1 MRSETMTDAELIESV
16 ATRVMGW
23 RNDPAGGWLEYLSE
37 QDKWCWTGLLSVE
50 PTFHQSDGGH
60 EYQHPF
66 NIIGTEMFNPL
77 TDHNHAMQVV
87 EKMRERGW
95 WWSGY
100 GNSLT
105 TTVKDV
111 CFTFQKD
118 EDTDRQTKFKVYAP
132 TLPRAICL
140 SALAAVK
147 GEDAK

>member
-1 MRSETMTDAELIESV
+1 MRSETMTDEQIVEAV

-23 RNDPAGGWLEYLSE
+23 RSEIVKDPVMGEVFANYVDASGRGIMRPGDFS
-37 QDKWCWTGLLSVE
+37 
-50 PTFHQSDGGH
+50 
-60 EYQHPF
+60 
-66 NIIGTEMFNPL
+66 PL
-77 TDHNHAMQVV
+77 ADHNHAMQVV

-118 EDTDRQTKFKVYAP
+118 EDTDSQTKFKVYSP

-147 GEDAK
+147 GEGK